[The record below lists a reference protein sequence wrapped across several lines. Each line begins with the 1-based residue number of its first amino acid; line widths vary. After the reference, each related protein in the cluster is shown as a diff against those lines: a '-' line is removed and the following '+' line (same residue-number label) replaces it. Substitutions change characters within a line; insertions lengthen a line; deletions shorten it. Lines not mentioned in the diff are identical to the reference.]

1 MINHTSLADMLE
13 NGTPTFVPTNGCL
26 SDKKDRVLSLCLLA
40 AVRAID
46 TLHPYSDIVTV
57 AVKPTQAE
65 LQSFKDAV
73 IAELMLLGV
82 KDPFKPIKEG
92 GVGMDILEYVTERY
106 LYSARGSGQCPATVS
121 VIGAL
126 AAQEV
131 IKGITQVH
139 VPISQFLMFE
149 SLDSVLLPLH
159 SSTPSTPTPAS
170 TSAQELTSDMNA
182 SADIS
187 MTASVYGEEVAAELM
202 RLKVFI
208 VGSGAIGCEL
218 LKTFAL
224 LGVGAGVVSQNTKE
238 KSTEGSGSLW
248 HGLDSGGIVL
258 ADMDSIERSNLN
270 RQLLFREKHVG
281 FAKAEVA
288 AETIKQVPFLIQN
301 RGSGFLIFGF
311 IILFIFVSFLL
322 FLLFL

>member
-1 MINHTSLADMLE
+1 MYNLNLNIQTKVPQMINHTSLADMLE

-40 AVRAID
+40 AVRALD
-46 TLHPYSDIVTV
+46 TLQPYSDIVTV

-73 IAELMLLGV
+73 TAELILLGV
-82 KDPFKPIKEG
+82 KDPLKSIKEG

-106 LYSARGSGQCPATVS
+106 LYSAKGSGQCPATVS
-121 VIGAL
+121 VMGAL

-149 SLDSVLLPLH
+149 SLDSVLLPTH
-159 SSTPSTPTPAS
+159 SPTPSTTTS
-170 TSAQELTSDMNA
+170 TSAVDVTADMKA

-187 MTASVYGEEVAAELM
+187 MTASVYGEEVAAELT

-224 LGVGAGVVSQNTKE
+224 LGVGAGVVSHETRIE
-238 KSTEGSGSLW
+238 SSESSGSLW

-288 AETIKQVPFLIQN
+288 AETIKQVSILIQYK
-301 RGSGFLIFGF
+301 GFSFVQF
-311 IILFIFVSFLL
+311 IYSFL
-322 FLLFL
+322 F